1 MEDNEC
7 PICFEP
13 SNKFRVLPC
22 GHAFDE
28 ECLKKYL
35 EFKGFTCPYCRT
47 QLDTEADITK
57 FIEKLSLTTSTN
69 FNKIKCIS
77 CNADIFVDHIKE
89 HDACILDLSVDAQ
102 KYLFK
107 MTEQE
112 MITQATNFKEY
123 CDWANKKRINYIQSV
138 EDFSSD
144 LTCKVLEW
152 KKNYCAAIETYF
164 QKDLDNFK
172 KLNTNVMDYLK
183 AKKSSL
189 SNSSNS
195 SFHNQMLPESARVD
209 FTLRKDKVTNLV
221 QDISG
226 QNQSEILASLLPQ
239 VSHLS
244 QAVNEFKDPPKI
256 QVEFSVKSKNKE
268 CVAVQLS
275 ACSAL
280 ELTLEETASAMDAWS
295 HPKCISDF
303 GLSSGR
309 IHRAKILPN
318 DTIIAC
324 YENPNKLEM
333 YDVKGNLLSV
343 TNLINIPEDMIVWK
357 DNQLFICYQDT
368 SFQLVTYANNYLN
381 VQQVLNAPKI
391 YDSISS
397 FTSGNILGKY
407 AKNKCDVL
415 KIENNKLIS
424 VETYNLPLSKVV
436 RVYGYTQ
443 HCILYSGSNTSL
455 MPNELNCYNIQTG
468 RETSIFPSSSN
479 LSLGNVKDFTEYDS
493 VLFILD
499 FPCHKVYRVNLLS
512 KTCSVLL
519 TEKDGI
525 RNPFYVDLNELG
537 HLLVCYNSLKSP
549 KIKVFNINQAV
560 AVQS

>member
-1 MEDNEC
+1 MENSEC

-28 ECLKKYL
+28 QCLKRYL
-35 EFKGFTCPYCRT
+35 ELKGFTCPYCRT
-47 QLDTEADITK
+47 QLDVEAGITK
-57 FIEKLSLTTSTN
+57 FIENLSLSTSTN

-77 CNADIFVDHIKE
+77 CNADIFVNRVKE

-102 KYLFK
+102 KYLFEI
-107 MTEQE
+107 TQQE
-112 MITQATNFKEY
+112 MITQATDFKEY
-123 CDWANKKRINYIQSV
+123 CDWANKIRINYIQSV
-138 EDFSSD
+138 EDYSSD
-144 LTCKVLEW
+144 LISKVLEW
-152 KKNYCAAIETYF
+152 KKNYCAAIEIYF
-164 QKDLDNFK
+164 QKDQDNFK
-172 KLNTNVMDYLK
+172 KLNTNLMDYLK
-183 AKKSSL
+183 AKKLFL

-195 SFHNQMLPESARVD
+195 IFHNQILPESARVD

-226 QNQSEILASLLPQ
+226 QNQNEILASFLPQ

-244 QAVNEFKDPPKI
+244 QAVHEFKDPPKI
-256 QVEFSVKSKNKE
+256 QLEFSVNSKKKE
-268 CVAVQLS
+268 SVADQLF

-280 ELTLEETASAMDAWS
+280 EITLEETASAMDTCS
-295 HPKCISDF
+295 RPECISDF

-333 YDVKGNLLSV
+333 YDFKGNLLSI

-381 VQQVLNAPKI
+381 VQQVLNAPEI

-397 FTSGNILGKY
+397 FGSDNIFGKY

-415 KIENNKLIS
+415 KIENNKLTR

-443 HCILYSGSNTSL
+443 HCILYSGSNTRL
-455 MPNELNCYNIQTG
+455 MPNELNCYNTQTG

-479 LSLGNVKDFTEYDS
+479 LSLGNIKDFTEYDS

-499 FPCHKVYRVNLLS
+499 FSCHKVYRVNLLS
-512 KTCSVLL
+512 KTSSVLL

-525 RNPFYVDLNELG
+525 RNPFYVDINESG

-549 KIKVFNINQAV
+549 KIKVFNINQPV
-560 AVQS
+560 SVQS